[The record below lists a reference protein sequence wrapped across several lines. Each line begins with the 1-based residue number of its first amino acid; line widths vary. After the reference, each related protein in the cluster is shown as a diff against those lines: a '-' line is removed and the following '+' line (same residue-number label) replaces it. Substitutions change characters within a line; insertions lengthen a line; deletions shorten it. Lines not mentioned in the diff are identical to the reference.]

1 MRSYE
6 LRLSP
11 CFLLLVGLQKK
22 TTESFKIRTT
32 GASKLKSPKPG
43 CLGQSGMRIM
53 NWHHSATPAKSCALP
68 SNISTTADV
77 SLACQNTTSNGTS
90 HIYCS
95 RKNFIRAL
103 SLSSKV
109 IFGSV
114 ASIPSCCGWFNFP
127 ELKKLVLALHY
138 MRHILGAN
146 INLRGDPTHE
156 LEQQLW
162 GYSLIWEP
170 PSLLFVISQ
179 FSLIH
184 SQF

>member
-22 TTESFKIRTT
+22 TTENFKIRTT
-32 GASKLKSPKPG
+32 GAPKLKSHQTQVPWAIKHENNELTPLCNTRKIMHPPFKHFHKP
-43 CLGQSGMRIM
+43 LT
-53 NWHHSATPAKSCALP
+53 SALHVKIPLPMVPA
-68 SNISTTADV
+68 TF
-77 SLACQNTTSNGTS
+77 
-90 HIYCS
+90 S
-95 RKNFIRAL
+95 RKNFICAL

-114 ASIPSCCGWFNFP
+114 ASIPSCCGWFIFP
-127 ELKKLVLALHY
+127 ELKKLLLALHY

-162 GYSLIWEP
+162 GYSLIWVAVK
-170 PSLLFVISQ
+170 SSYT
-179 FSLIH
+179 
-184 SQF
+184 